1 MYVTL
6 VPVISRDGEIG
17 SSMPSD
23 WKNGSG
29 KIFQLNVE
37 SHALLLVPD
46 IELHSAKF
54 IFYFTVAI
62 VHEMG
67 RCQ

>member
-1 MYVTL
+1 MVKL
-6 VPVISRDGEIG
+6 DLPCRAIG
-17 SSMPSD
+17 MTE
-23 WKNGSG
+23 KNGLG
-29 KIFQLNVE
+29 KIFQLNME